1 MIVTSWMSHEKLQ
14 DIFPEYN
21 VIQDNIS
28 IIPDILKKTVYIQ
41 TEPDFVYNSREH
53 LINNYNLY
61 YKIFTWD
68 EYILSKCPNAILYMA
83 SSRWLHC
90 YDKNIKKT
98 FKISNLCGTKN
109 FSGTVSYNL
118 RMELYKRQSEFK
130 NFPVTF
136 FRSSQQI
143 PHLEDYGNN
152 PFIMDS
158 KLPLFEGYQF
168 SIIIE
173 NCKTFNMFTEKLLD
187 CLKQKVIP
195 IYCGCTNIDEYF
207 DTSGWILFD
216 TVDDLLNKLSII
228 DDSYYDKY
236 LETTDNNYIKSDYY
250 SCIYENLGR
259 ASQNM

>member
-1 MIVTSWMSHEKLQ
+1 M
-14 DIFPEYN
+14 FPEYDVIHDN
-21 VIQDNIS
+21 VS

-41 TEPDFVYNSREH
+41 HEPDHVYNAREH

-68 EYILSKCPNAILYMA
+68 EYILSKCPNAILCIFGSTWCPY
-83 SSRWLHC
+83 
-90 YDKNIKKT
+90 YDPNIKKT
-98 FKISNLCGTKN
+98 FKISTLCGTKN
-109 FSGTVSYNL
+109 SCTTLAYSL
-118 RMELYKRQSEFK
+118 RIELYKRQNEFK
-130 NFPVTF
+130 NFPITF
-136 FRSSQQI
+136 FRSHRQT

-168 SIIIE
+168 SITIE
-173 NCKTFNMFTEKLLD
+173 NCRTRNYFSEKLLD

-207 DTSGWILFD
+207 DTSGWIFFD

-236 LETTDNNYIKSDYY
+236 LETIDRNYITSDYY
-250 SCIYENLGR
+250 ADVHKNLERAENQ
-259 ASQNM
+259 STVS